1 MCFTSSSYTTLSSV
15 TQAGLTI
22 PAGLDTKINKHI
34 GFWGQISRLILEIWY
49 ERLTEKHTVES
60 QSTGCHHF
68 RWSGVKKAAH
78 SPFTAWNNVSFTPLS
93 QQDWSHSKAA
103 IGAAYQHLAFVPC
116 SWATW
121 YRRFY
126 SLRWNL
132 YVTGCWLFSFWLCWI
147 LVLQSG
153 TNAHHHCFLNLMFK
167 INK

>member
-78 SPFTAWNNVSFTPLS
+78 SPFTAWKQCFIHSPLAARLEP
-93 QQDWSHSKAA
+93 QQSSYRSCVPAPGF
-103 IGAAYQHLAFVPC
+103 GALLVGNMVQEV
-116 SWATW
+116 
-121 YRRFY
+121 
-126 SLRWNL
+126 
-132 YVTGCWLFSFWLCWI
+132 LFSKVKSVCDRMLTIFF
-147 LVLQSG
+147 LVVLDSG
-153 TNAHHHCFLNLMFK
+153 PSIWDKCTSSLFFKLNVL
-167 INK
+167 NK